1 MDLSRLREKA
11 GSIIGKYKYVLVVL
25 LVGIGL
31 MLIPE
36 HREQEPDAVT
46 TPVVDAIPDQTD
58 ALTQILSQVQGAGK
72 VKILLT
78 VATGEQTV
86 YQVDQNTDSTGRSN
100 SETVIITDAD
110 RNQQG
115 LVQKTLAPE
124 YRGAIVL
131 CQGAG
136 NADVRLAIVEAV
148 SDATGLSTDRISVLK
163 MK

>member
-1 MDLSRLREKA
+1 MDLSKLRGKA
-11 GSIIGKYKYVLVVL
+11 GSLIGKYKYVLVVL

-36 HREQEPDAVT
+36 QKDREPATTTMPAAVEL
-46 TPVVDAIPDQTD
+46 PDQTE
-58 ALTQILSQVQGAGK
+58 ALTQILSQVQGAGR
-72 VKILLT
+72 VKLLLT
-78 VATGEQTV
+78 LAAGEQTV
-86 YQVDQNTDSTGRSN
+86 YQIDQNQDAAGKIN

-136 NADVRLAIVEAV
+136 DANVRLAIVEAV
-148 SDATGLSTDRISVLK
+148 ADATGLSTDRISVLK

>member
-1 MDLSRLREKA
+1 MDLSKLRGKL
-11 GSIIGKYKYVLVVL
+11 GSLIGKYKYVLVVL

-36 HREQEPDAVT
+36 HKDSTSATMT
-46 TPVVDAIPDQTD
+46 TTTQTGFSD
-58 ALTQILSQVQGAGK
+58 PTEALTQILCQIQGAGRVK
-72 VKILLT
+72 VLLT
-78 VATGEQTV
+78 LSTGEQTV
-86 YQVDQNTDSTGRSN
+86 YQNDRTEDASGRIN
-100 SETVIITDAD
+100 SETVIITDAN

-115 LVQKTLAPE
+115 LVQKILAPE

-136 NADVRLAIVEAV
+136 DSAVRLAIVEAV

-163 MK
+163 LK

>member
-1 MDLSRLREKA
+1 MDLSKLRGKA
-11 GSIIGKYKYVLVVL
+11 GSLIGKYKYVLVVL

-36 HREQEPDAVT
+36 KSDSVSAPTQTAVT
-46 TPVVDAIPDQTD
+46 VQFPDQTE
-58 ALTQILSQVQGAGK
+58 ALTGILSQIQGVGK
-72 VKILLT
+72 VRVLLT
-78 VATGEQTV
+78 LASGEQTV
-86 YQVDQNTDSTGRSN
+86 YQNDQTVDASRTNN
-100 SETVIITDAD
+100 ETVILTDAD
-110 RNQQG
+110 RNQWG
-115 LVQKTLAPE
+115 LVQKILAPQ

-136 NADVRLAIVEAV
+136 DSSVRLAVVEAV

>member
-1 MDLSRLREKA
+1 MDLSKLRGKA
-11 GSIIGKYKYVLVVL
+11 GSLIGKYKYVLVVL

-36 HREQEPDAVT
+36 HKDPESTATT
-46 TPVVDAIPDQTD
+46 TPAEISFSDQTE
-58 ALTQILSQVQGAGK
+58 ALTRILSQVQGAGK

-78 VATGEQTV
+78 LAAGEQTV
-86 YQVDQNTDSTGRSN
+86 YQIDQNQDAAGRIN
-100 SETVIITDAD
+100 SETVIITDAN

-115 LVQKTLAPE
+115 LVLKTMAPE

-136 NADVRLAIVEAV
+136 DANVRLAIVEAV

-163 MK
+163 MN

>member
-1 MDLSRLREKA
+1 MDLNKLRGKA
-11 GSIIGKYKYVLVVL
+11 GSLIGKYKYVLVVL

-36 HREQEPDAVT
+36 RTDEEPAVT
-46 TPVVDAIPDQTD
+46 APPAAVEFPDQTE
-58 ALTQILSQVQGAGK
+58 ALTRILTQVQGAGK
-72 VKILLT
+72 VKLLLT
-78 VATGEQTV
+78 IAAGEQTL
-86 YQVDQNTDSTGRSN
+86 YQIDKTEDAAGRIN

-124 YRGAIVL
+124 YRGAVVL

-136 NADVRLAIVEAV
+136 DANVRLAIVEAV

-163 MK
+163 MN